1 MSCKKNRGSKV
12 KGCSSYQHSKQWKKD
27 VYLLVTKRINLLE
40 KLAEMKTIRRIEE
53 QRWKEIRRIEEQR
66 LKDLIKKDLIPF
78 LMMYIF
84 VNPDIFHP
92 KSSNN
97 IDVDAILKQ
106 ATMCAR
112 RFGKENQ
119 QFSKFDFV
127 KHCSKKINKV
137 LLNRKIENANWN
149 SISNLVD
156 VNNQSDSKQNQKE
169 NCKVHGNDSF

>member
-1 MSCKKNRGSKV
+1 
-12 KGCSSYQHSKQWKKD
+12 
-27 VYLLVTKRINLLE
+27 
-40 KLAEMKTIRRIEE
+40 
-53 QRWKEIRRIEEQR
+53 
-66 LKDLIKKDLIPF
+66 
-78 LMMYIF
+78 MMYIF

-137 LLNRKIENANWN
+137 LLNRKIENVNWN

-169 NCKVHGNDSF
+169 NFQNHCQERNVEMLVVQ